1 MTTLKIYIKR
11 LKAKYFFE
19 KTKVPIM
26 EHYCI
31 EEVDQK
37 TTHGQGNITHHKD
50 EYLPEHL
57 RGKTYYRPIKSEY

>member
-37 TTHGQGNITHHKD
+37 TTHGLSLIIKMIARA
-50 EYLPEHL
+50 LK
-57 RGKTYYRPIKSEY
+57 RKTYYRPIKSEY

>member
-37 TTHGQGNITHHKD
+37 TTHG
-50 EYLPEHL
+50 
-57 RGKTYYRPIKSEY
+57 